1 MGRAIKPVAI
11 RRERANGPCEVRGVS
26 GFWVKYNLLSDAG
39 LHNVRAAM
47 AAAGKQAEIQAAING
62 TGTFNYV
69 FGQADEDE
77 FENKY
82 QGDHQDQQGSGEE
95 SGEGEAES
103 DSQTDGSGGG
113 GSMEDIVRQIAGEL
127 DEKQGEALAE
137 TMQEFVTHQEL
148 AAELAAF
155 QPKQSGEGGEGIY
168 SIITKIEFNMPEP
181 KELEGLFHNQF
192 PTLVRCVQAG
202 KHVFLPGPP
211 GTGKSHAAEQVATAL
226 EWGFASMSFGPTT
239 PESRLWGGMDA
250 HGKFFEPPF
259 VTGARYAQDNPDK
272 GFIFCMDEMD
282 NGHAGIIATTNSAM
296 ANGWFTAP
304 NGDVIRMGR
313 NFVIVAAANTYGT
326 GPTAEFSGRNKL
338 DAATLDRFVYIPW
351 DTDLAVETALVHQWL
366 DKIAAKGWLNVWR
379 TARGNVEKN
388 GLKQFVTMRGCVSGA
403 QLVAGGFT
411 PQEAFALVLGNKVP
425 ADQLRKI
432 SPF

>member
-11 RRERANGPCEVRGVS
+11 RRERSGGPVEVQGVS
-26 GFWVKYNLLSDAG
+26 GFWVKHGLLSEAG
-39 LHNVRAAM
+39 LSNLDAALNASEFGDVIRQDM
-47 AAAGKQAEIQAAING
+47 TGSHTFLYTLGAGDPQE
-62 TGTFNYV
+62 Y
-69 FGQADEDE
+69 
-77 FENKY
+77 ENKY
-82 QGDHQDQQGSGEE
+82 KNEDAPPPPSGDPQDQGE
-95 SGEGEAES
+95 
-103 DSQTDGSGGG
+103 SQSDGSSGG
-113 GSMEDIVRQIAGEL
+113 GSMEDIVRRIAGEMDATML
-127 DEKQGEALAE
+127 DGVVKGLSDY
-137 TMQEFVTHQEL
+137 VTHQEL
-148 AAELAAF
+148 AAELEAF
-155 QPKQSGEGGEGIY
+155 QPKQSGEGGIY
-168 SIITKIEFNMPEP
+168 SIITKIEFNMPDP
-181 KELEGLFHNQF
+181 KELDGLFHNQF
-192 PTLVRCVQAG
+192 PTLMKCVQAG
-202 KHVFLPGPP
+202 KHTFLPGPP

-226 EWGFASMSFGPTT
+226 GWGFASMSFGPTT

-259 VTGARYAQDNPDK
+259 VTGARYAQDNPES

-282 NGHAGIIATTNSAM
+282 NGHAGIIATTNSAL

-304 NGDVIRMGR
+304 NGDVITMGR

-366 DKIAAKGWLNVWR
+366 DDIPAKGWLNVWR
-379 TARGNVEKN
+379 TARKNVETN

-403 QLVAGGFT
+403 QLIAGGFSA
-411 PQEAFALVLGNKVP
+411 QEAFALVLGNKVP